1 MSEYALEIPFRE
13 FRGKLC
19 RHGRIIFKKVN
30 GTRYTSVICN
40 PYKGAP
46 TEAQQEQR
54 NKMRNAVANLKKLS
68 SAEIAAYKTAFKAQG
83 SYRTL
88 RGYMI
93 RRCKNFHNL
102 WL

>member
-40 PYKGAP
+40 PYKGVP

-68 SAEIAAYKTAFKAQG
+68 SAEIAAYQTAFKAQR

-93 RRCKNFHNL
+93 AQEMQKL
-102 WL
+102 S

>member
-40 PYKGAP
+40 PHKGAP

-54 NKMRNAVANLKKLS
+54 NKMRTAVANIKKLNS
-68 SAEIAAYKTAFKAQG
+68 TELAAYRQAFKAQ
-83 SYRTL
+83 SKYKTL

-93 RRCKNFHNL
+93 AQEMLKL
-102 WL
+102 QMV

>member
-40 PYKGAP
+40 PYEGAP

-54 NKMRNAVANLKKLS
+54 DKMRTAVANVKKLNPT
-68 SAEIAAYKTAFKAQG
+68 ELAAYRQAFKAQ
-83 SYRTL
+83 SKYKTL

-93 RRCKNFHNL
+93 AQEILKL
-102 WL
+102 QTV